1 MKKLGLIIIIFGLI
15 TNQNFAQS
23 DLSTD
28 ERKLIKEAVELR
40 SKELWRLHTQDYNE
54 QNLERLMDFFVETE
68 DKSWMGKPAI
78 LLDGIY
84 FTHSREEIEDIFRTV
99 FARRHS
105 APFKIYEKYFAVIS
119 EEVVVEIQTIENY
132 IIAKNGNRS
141 PDFEAG
147 DTLVWILRD
156 NEWKILHWHRTSQ
169 EKE

>member
-1 MKKLGLIIIIFGLI
+1 MKKLVLVIFLFGLI
-15 TNQNFAQS
+15 ANQSFAQS
-23 DLSTD
+23 DLSTE
-28 ERKLIKEAVELR
+28 ERKLIKEAVEQR

-54 QNLERLMDFFVETE
+54 ENLKRLMEFFVETE

-84 FTHSREEIEDIFRTV
+84 FTHSKEEIEDIFSQV
-99 FARRHS
+99 FERRHS
-105 APFKIYEKYFAVIS
+105 APFKLLENYFAVIS

-147 DTLVWILRD
+147 DTLVWILSD
-156 NEWKILHWHRTSQ
+156 NAWKILHWHRTTQ
-169 EKE
+169 KKE